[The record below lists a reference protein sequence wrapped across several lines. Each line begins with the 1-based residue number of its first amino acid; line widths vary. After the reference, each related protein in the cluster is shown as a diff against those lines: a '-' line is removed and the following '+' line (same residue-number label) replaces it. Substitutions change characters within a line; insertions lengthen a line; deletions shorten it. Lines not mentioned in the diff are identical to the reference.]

1 MPRAAGALERW
12 WSRASWRFRTSSTTA
27 MTSISS
33 SRWSSRISACHP
45 EWVQRQRELEILEFM
60 PLVIPSRLKSTA
72 HPGAF
77 FTLESELKPLPL
89 PALDLSRHGKNVVMR
104 LVTDQGSMDVSLPRV
119 QAATMA
125 TALSE
130 YAGQ

>member
-1 MPRAAGALERW
+1 MNLKSLNSAAGD
-12 WSRASWRFRTSSTTA
+12 TD
-27 MTSISS
+27 
-33 SRWSSRISACHP
+33 
-45 EWVQRQRELEILEFM
+45 
-60 PLVIPSRLKSTA
+60 RLKSTA

-89 PALDLSRHGKNVVMR
+89 RALDLSRHGKNVVMR